1 MRNILDFS
9 SWPALLSTVMG
20 LLVAT
25 LVMVG
30 VRLVFMQTMQ
40 RRRERENRQI
50 NERLKTLIAA
60 YKTLGGSFTGQL
72 QVSPMHMRELRVA
85 AQRTVPGLDT
95 APVSAADSI
104 DPGDAMDA
112 DTDTPS
118 PTSNSSNRQ
127 RRIRDAVEAAL
138 SDVILLGTE
147 EQVQLAATAANE
159 MVAGRSVEV
168 AQLVVSLRQFIRA
181 ALDLEPIA
189 TSVVIPNQGPLRPGG
204 GSGGAAGKRGGNAE
218 RGAGAAGGRAGGGGG
233 GGGGGMGAMAL
244 GAGVGVGAGADRVG
258 GETPGNGPP

>member
-25 LVMVG
+25 LLMVG
-30 VRLVFMQTMQ
+30 VRLVFMQTIQ

-72 QVSPMHMRELRVA
+72 LVSPLHVRDLRA
-85 AQRTVPGLDT
+85 LSPDG
-95 APVSAADSI
+95 AAD
-104 DPGDAMDA
+104 PA
-112 DTDTPS
+112 DDGETP
-118 PTSNSSNRQ
+118 PLALSSSERQ

-147 EQVQLAATAANE
+147 EQVQLAAQAAQD
-159 MVAGRSVEV
+159 MVAGRHIET

-181 ALDLEPIA
+181 ALDLEPIPTA
-189 TSVVIPNQGPLRPGG
+189 LPIPQQGPVRPSGGNG
-204 GSGGAAGKRGGNAE
+204 GSGGAAGKRAGSSNATGAQAGGN
-218 RGAGAAGGRAGGGGG
+218 RAGGGGG
-233 GGGGGMGAMAL
+233 GAVAGGGAMAM
-244 GAGVGVGAGADRVG
+244 GAGVHLATTDSPDESPR
-258 GETPGNGPP
+258 